1 MGHKPARLP
10 GGAATAELWGV
21 YLAREAQQ
29 QAGEAR
35 QREAK
40 QVVGD
45 GRDAVH
51 DPNIATAAGAG
62 NWRPRCRVRGT

>member
-1 MGHKPARLP
+1 MGHWPARLP

-51 DPNIATAAGAG
+51 GITRAMAAGTG
-62 NWRPRCRVRGT
+62 N

>member
-1 MGHKPARLP
+1 MGHWPARLP
-10 GGAATAELWGV
+10 GGAATAEWGVV

-40 QVVGD
+40 QVVGG
-45 GRDAVH
+45 GRDSVH
-51 DPNIATAAGAG
+51 EFTIATAAGTS
-62 NWRPRCRVRGT
+62 N

>member
-1 MGHKPARLP
+1 MELRRPVCRAAPKLP
-10 GGAATAELWGV
+10 NWGV
-21 YLAREAQQ
+21 GFLAREAQQ

-35 QREAK
+35 QREAE

-51 DPNIATAAGAG
+51 GFTIATAAGPG
-62 NWRPRCRVRGT
+62 N

>member
-1 MGHKPARLP
+1 MEHRRPVFRAAPQLP
-10 GGAATAELWGV
+10 NGGVV

-40 QVVGD
+40 QVVGG
-45 GRDAVH
+45 GRDSVH
-51 DPNIATAAGAG
+51 EFTIATAAGTS
-62 NWRPRCRVRGT
+62 N

>member
-1 MGHKPARLP
+1 VGF
-10 GGAATAELWGV
+10 
-21 YLAREAQQ
+21 LAREAQQ

-35 QREAK
+35 EREAM

-51 DPNIATAAGAG
+51 ATTIATAARAG
-62 NWRPRCRVRGT
+62 N

>member
-1 MGHKPARLP
+1 MGHWPARLP

-51 DPNIATAAGAG
+51 GITIATAAGTG
-62 NWRPRCRVRGT
+62 N